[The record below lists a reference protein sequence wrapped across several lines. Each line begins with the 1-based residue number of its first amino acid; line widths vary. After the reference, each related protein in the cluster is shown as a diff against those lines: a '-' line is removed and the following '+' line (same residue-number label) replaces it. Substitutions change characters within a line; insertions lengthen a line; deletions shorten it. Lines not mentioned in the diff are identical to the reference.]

1 MVTTR
6 SKSRSLAADPAPAP
20 APAAAVLRKKHRGRC
35 PIKPITTSSSATT
48 LVASSG
54 APTSAGSHSSSSG
67 TATPASPQELVA
79 VSDDDSDFV
88 SESSDDSGSD
98 ESDFQE
104 PPTRRRKTARPE
116 GTTEAELEDQLA
128 EAIEARAALY
138 DELEE
143 LLRNERASNL
153 QLNVLGQGFGDSD
166 EQTDTDRDS
175 VGESEELQDTA
186 VKDQTE
192 QRGWLEQQH
201 EEATREYAS
210 RRGELAETIS
220 SLTRRVQELTS
231 ALRPARASA
240 SGRSK
245 ASRARAR
252 KRSKVKE
259 EEDPPIDAPPEGDMD
274 YFHRP
279 ELFLHHPQLKSAW
292 KSLPGPPEMQMVEQP
307 PNLKIRLLP
316 FQREGVWW
324 MARQEGTQFRGGVLA
339 DEMGMGKTLQT
350 IGLMLVNRG
359 KPTLVICPTVA
370 LMQWKSEIEAA
381 TDDLSVFMYYG
392 TDRQKL
398 ADENGDLNPSELVKY
413 DVVLTTYAV
422 VESSFRRERYGFR
435 RHGNLLHEDSVLHK
449 VDWHRIVLDEAH
461 NIKDRSS
468 NSARAAF
475 ELKAKYTWS
484 LTGTPLHNRVGE
496 LYSLIRM
503 TRCSPFAMYFN
514 YKSDCTSLSWP
525 FHKSKTCSQ
534 CSYTYMSHFCYWNY
548 HVMNPIQKNP
558 INSDKSRMAFAK
570 LNKLLDNVMLRRTKV
585 ERAKDMGLPPRIIQT
600 RRDKFS
606 PEEEDFYV

>member
-6 SKSRSLAADPAPAP
+6 SKSRSLAADLRLRLRLLRRSCAKNTE
-20 APAAAVLRKKHRGRC
+20 AAADQAHH
-35 PIKPITTSSSATT
+35 TSSSTTT

-104 PPTRRRKTARPE
+104 PPTRHYFVIDSPRPGADICSSA
-116 GTTEAELEDQLA
+116 GTSISFWQ
-128 EAIEARAALY
+128 I
-138 DELEE
+138 
-143 LLRNERASNL
+143 
-153 QLNVLGQGFGDSD
+153 QG
-166 EQTDTDRDS
+166 
-175 VGESEELQDTA
+175 
-186 VKDQTE
+186 VK
-192 QRGWLEQQH
+192 
-201 EEATREYAS
+201 
-210 RRGELAETIS
+210 
-220 SLTRRVQELTS
+220 
-231 ALRPARASA
+231 
-240 SGRSK
+240 
-245 ASRARAR
+245 
-252 KRSKVKE
+252 
-259 EEDPPIDAPPEGDMD
+259 EEDPPIDAPPEGDLD

-316 FQREGVWW
+316 FQREG
-324 MARQEGTQFRGGVLA
+324 FRGGVLA

-381 TDDLSVFMYYG
+381 Y
-392 TDRQKL
+392 RRPKL

-449 VDWHRIVLDEAH
+449 AH

-468 NSARAAF
+468 NSAQQD
-475 ELKAKYTWS
+475 LQPV
-484 LTGTPLHNRVGE
+484 LTH
-496 LYSLIRM
+496 
-503 TRCSPFAMYFN
+503 
-514 YKSDCTSLSWP
+514 
-525 FHKSKTCSQ
+525 
-534 CSYTYMSHFCYWNY
+534 YMSHFCYWNY
-548 HVMNPIQKNP
+548 HIMNPIQKNP
-558 INSDKSRMAFAK
+558 INSDKSRMAFTK
-570 LNKLLDNVMLRRTKV
+570 LKQASTM
-585 ERAKDMGLPPRIIQT
+585 DMGLPPRIIQT

-606 PEEEDFYV
+606 PEEEDFYSTAQC